1 MKHHY
6 LTAAVLALTA
16 TTALPVAAL
25 EPGEYNVGSGGTYA
39 TVTEA
44 VSALT
49 ETETT
54 GDVTFILAPGTY
66 DEEITV
72 PQLSASVTFRG
83 TDGVKLTNTKEGAT
97 SVFSVATTAPIT
109 FEGLAFEG
117 TPSLSFITCTAV
129 SNNLTVKD
137 CSFTGGKF
145 AVNMIDQAND
155 LSITGS
161 TFTNLDIAIYGQNG
175 VYRAVITGNSFKQD
189 PGLNRPNLYRSL
201 LAVLRDK
208 FNIENNRFN
217 ISLDSKG
224 GRLIDVYSSYTNDYS
239 NVNSNPA
246 LAHTGII
253 ANNEAIINVEA
264 EKAIA
269 TFLSIGNN
277 VGGFLV
283 ANNSISFTG
292 KAPYS
297 SFYAMQMRDN
307 GNLFYQG
314 NIFTNNVYQNQAG
327 GTFVHIL
334 YPGTETNYYY
344 EGMGTNMLWG
354 EGLSDRVWIRSQ
366 YPSGVLGDDISVRG
380 TNDFMMNYGPQCYFA
395 DPKFTVESLMPG
407 SWANLFNRGDARVE
421 ITSSLNGISRE
432 KYMSVGAYERVLP
445 DNLEGEA
452 LAGEYTIGESDCD
465 FESVADAVLAL
476 KNRGVS
482 AAVTFSIEDGTYE
495 GTYTLN
501 TVEGASEENN
511 ITFQSA
517 NESASDVILL
527 NTLGYGGTSYNSDY
541 ATMPAIFDLDG
552 ASWITLRNITIENS
566 GRNFPTLVK
575 LKNSASH
582 ITVDG
587 CLLVQ
592 QQTDSNYGNDAHA
605 IFSYNYG
612 ADYNDTSRDFPNNYL
627 TVSGCEFTINQVEGY
642 RGNAT
647 GEYSVA
653 VFTQNAYGP
662 KQTGVT
668 IENCTFT
675 DYHQAVSLGYNN
687 AVTIKGNTFYCHD
700 FNVYFIST
708 YTLYDNS
715 IIEGN
720 KFLYEQTQ
728 EFTYDLEA
736 IAIRASGDNDN
747 RLPIINNEFIV
758 RNNTNS
764 GLKAVFADGSNIANA
779 LIAHNSICYTGEMR
793 TPAALAYCSP
803 TTSNPDYCKWTE
815 TEIVNNLFVSD
826 SENATPFVFGNY
838 YSGTPTWEQAM
849 AGAQFKHNL
858 IYVPAGHVA
867 LGQVPGTATTSS
879 AARVAGDD
887 NDVRMDLDAFH
898 THVGERGLNNQT
910 LASMPEFEE
919 GSLKPTSFAEIS
931 GKGMAG
937 VIDHD
942 IAGEKRDEKSA
953 TPGAYENNET
963 SGIDSAVSNA
973 SNGISVVDRI
983 ITVTGYEGKKLDI
996 YNMQGTLLESYDI
1009 NADNFTANTTLTS
1022 GLYVARVA
1030 DSTVKFIVK

>member
-6 LTAAVLALTA
+6 LTAAVLTLTA

-25 EPGEYNVGSGGTYA
+25 ESGEYNVGSGCTYA

-54 GDVTFILAPGTY
+54 GDVTFVLAPGTY

-72 PQLSASVTFRG
+72 PELSASVTFRG
-83 TDGVKLTNTKEGAT
+83 ADGVKLTNTKDGAT

-145 AVNMIDQAND
+145 AVNMIGQAND
-155 LSITGS
+155 PSITGS
-161 TFTNLDIAIYGQNG
+161 TFTDLDIAIYGQNG
-175 VYRAVITGNSFKQD
+175 MYRAVITGNNFKQA
-189 PGLNRPNLYRSL
+189 PGLNRPNVYRSL

-208 FNIENNRFN
+208 FNIEYNRFDIN
-217 ISLDSKG
+217 LDEKG
-224 GRLIDVYSSYTNDYS
+224 GRLLQVNSSYTENYS
-239 NVNSNPA
+239 AVQANPT

-253 ANNEAIINVEA
+253 ANNEAIINTET
-264 EKAIA
+264 EKAVA

-297 SFYAMQMRDN
+297 SFYAMQMRDT

-334 YPGTETNYYY
+334 YPDTETNYYY
-344 EGMGTNMLWG
+344 EGMGTNLLWG
-354 EGLSDRVWIRSQ
+354 EGLSDRVWIRSK
-366 YPSGVLGDDISVRG
+366 YADNTLGDDISVRG
-380 TNDFMMNYGPQCYFA
+380 SNDFMMNYGPQCYFA
-395 DPKFTVESLMPG
+395 DPKFAEESLMPG

-421 ITSSLNGISRE
+421 ITSSINGVSRE
-432 KYMSVGAYERVLP
+432 SYNSVGAYERVLP
-445 DNLEGEA
+445 DNLQGEA

-482 AAVTFSIEDGTYE
+482 AAVTFLIEDGTYE

-501 TVEGASEENN
+501 AVEGASEENN

-517 NESASDVILL
+517 NESAADVILL
-527 NTLGYGGTSYNSDY
+527 NTHGYNGTTYNTTY
-541 ATMPAIFDLDG
+541 ATMPAIFYLNG

-566 GRNFPTLVK
+566 GRNFPVLVK
-575 LKNSASH
+575 LINSASH

-627 TVSGCEFTINQVEGY
+627 TVSGCEFTIKQVEGY

-647 GEYSVA
+647 AEHGVA
-653 VFTQNAYGP
+653 VFAQNTYGP

-668 IENCTFT
+668 VENCTFT
-675 DYHQAVSLGYNN
+675 DYHGAVSLGYNN

-700 FNVYFIST
+700 YNVYFIST
-708 YTLYDNS
+708 YNLSDNS
-715 IIEGN
+715 IIDGN
-720 KFLYEQTQ
+720 KFLFEQTQ

-736 IAIRASGDNDN
+736 IAIRASGDKDN
-747 RLPIINNEFIV
+747 RLMIINNEFIA
-758 RNNTNS
+758 RDNKNA
-764 GLKAVFADGSNIANA
+764 GLKAVFADGSNVVNA
-779 LIAHNSICYTGEMR
+779 LIAHNSVCFTGKMR

-803 TTSNPDYCKWTE
+803 NTSNPAYCEWKGTD
-815 TEIVNNLFVSD
+815 IVNNLFVSD
-826 SENATPFVFGNY
+826 SENATPFVFGY
-838 YSGTPTWEQAM
+838 HYSGTPTWEQAM

-858 IYVPAGHVA
+858 IYVPTGHVA
-867 LGQVPGTATTSS
+867 LGQVDGKTTTSN

-898 THVGERGLNNQT
+898 THLGERGLNNQT

-919 GSLKPTSFAEIS
+919 GSLKPTSFAGIS
-931 GKGMAG
+931 GKGMTG

-942 IAGEKRDEKSA
+942 IAGESRNENSA
-953 TPGAYENNET
+953 TPGAYENPEV
-963 SGIDSAVSNA
+963 SGIDSA
-973 SNGISVVDRI
+973 ISDLSATITVVDRT

-996 YNMQGTLLESYDI
+996 YNMQGTLLESYNI
-1009 NADNFTANTTLTS
+1009 NADNFTANTTLAC